1 MYKIYAKGEVI
12 EKNITD
18 FIKATEE
25 ARTLARA
32 EKIYVVI
39 TDERDAIVMAFHGR
53 YMYWSAE
60 TRAIARDP
68 PENFWENYK
77 NLSKSAWQIFI
88 FML

>member
-53 YMYWSAE
+53 YMY
-60 TRAIARDP
+60 
-68 PENFWENYK
+68 
-77 NLSKSAWQIFI
+77 
-88 FML
+88 